1 MGINYFY
8 GHYELGADHFQI
20 QIALYWIKLRHKP
33 EQIQNF
39 KQSQIESCLTL
50 YYLTL
55 EYKAFCI

>member
-33 EQIQNF
+33 EHIQKLQTVTN
-39 KQSQIESCLTL
+39 
-50 YYLTL
+50 
-55 EYKAFCI
+55 